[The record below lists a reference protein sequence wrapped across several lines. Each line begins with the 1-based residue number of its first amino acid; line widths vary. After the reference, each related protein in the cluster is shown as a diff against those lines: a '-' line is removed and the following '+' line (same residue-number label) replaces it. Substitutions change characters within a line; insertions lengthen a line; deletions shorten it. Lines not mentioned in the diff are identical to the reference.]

1 MTIEATE
8 EDWKGDVRLMGKR
21 NSLPLE
27 PSAVEKKA
35 GITRKKKFV
44 LKIKRKTPPEP
55 HIKDYAAIEL

>member
-1 MTIEATE
+1 
-8 EDWKGDVRLMGKR
+8 
-21 NSLPLE
+21 
-27 PSAVEKKA
+27 VEKKA